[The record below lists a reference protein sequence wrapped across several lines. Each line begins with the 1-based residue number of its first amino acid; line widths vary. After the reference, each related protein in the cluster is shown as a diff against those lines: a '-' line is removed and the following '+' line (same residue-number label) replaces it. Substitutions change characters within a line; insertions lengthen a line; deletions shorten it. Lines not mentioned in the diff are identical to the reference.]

1 MKVKDIYDTLSDKIK
16 KNIRDDFK
24 DGFIK
29 RISYGQLQNNNLPH
43 YTTSN
48 DDITTITMEKS
59 AEKYMDLG
67 VCQEY
72 AQLVLYVMRGCKKE
86 EKRTPQAIFHELN
99 VLNTRR
105 SDRSSNKIHIEC
117 HNGMILGKVVYR
129 LDMSI
134 PIRIND
140 EWRKI
145 IKIDDVEINNQTKKT
160 IKEYIKKKGGDIYV
174 THEWINQ
181 DIFKDILAN
190 NSPTKKR
197 KIVSPDPSSPV
208 SPVSVMET
216 NELTTGTY
224 FIGDHKISIEVPKTN
239 TFIIYAYRIKT
250 ECMGIEEYKYL
261 YVGQTEQSLSD
272 RDKQHRAQNQTDFD
286 ISLSS
291 QFKDAEC
298 VQLDINKKAIKE
310 DARCS
315 WADEREWYYT
325 CKYHTLK
332 CDPINPYGMNSVRA
346 PRHKQTE
353 GKWKN
358 EIASL
363 IELQEVYNTAVE
375 LK

>member
-197 KIVSPDPSSPV
+197 KIVSPV

>member
-1 MKVKDIYDTLSDKIK
+1 M
-16 KNIRDDFK
+16 
-24 DGFIK
+24 
-29 RISYGQLQNNNLPH
+29 
-43 YTTSN
+43 
-48 DDITTITMEKS
+48 
-59 AEKYMDLG
+59 
-67 VCQEY
+67 
-72 AQLVLYVMRGCKKE
+72 
-86 EKRTPQAIFHELN
+86 
-99 VLNTRR
+99 
-105 SDRSSNKIHIEC
+105 
-117 HNGMILGKVVYR
+117 
-129 LDMSI
+129 
-134 PIRIND
+134 
-140 EWRKI
+140 
-145 IKIDDVEINNQTKKT
+145 
-160 IKEYIKKKGGDIYV
+160 
-174 THEWINQ
+174 THEWV
-181 DIFKDILAN
+181 DPGIFTNILAN
-190 NSPTKKR
+190 NNPTKKR

-332 CDPINPYGMNSVRA
+332 CDPINPYGMNSARA